1 MTVFET
7 RNLYLK
13 PFTKE
18 NLNEAIL
25 LFQDKDFM
33 AFSPYGT
40 LNIKDATDRFFEI
53 LAHYEKYGFGKFAI
67 TTKDSKQIIGYCGFE
82 MCTINEED
90 EAELGFR
97 LIKRER
103 GKGYIIE
110 AATKLLD
117 DMKARNFSSVIA
129 FSEEQNIP
137 AHHLLYKLGF
147 TQTSTAH
154 FLNMDMVFFKINL
167 Q

>member
-7 RNLYLK
+7 RNLFLK
-13 PFTKE
+13 PFTEE

-40 LNIKDATDRFFEI
+40 LNIKDATARFFEI

-67 TTKDSKQIIGYCGFE
+67 RRKGCEKIIGYCGFE
-82 MCTINEED
+82 ICNINEKD

-97 LIKRER
+97 LIKNER
-103 GKGYIIE
+103 GRGYIVE
-110 AATKLLD
+110 AATRLLED
-117 DMKARNFSSVIA
+117 IKDRNFDYVIA

-137 AHHLLYKLGF
+137 AHHVLNKLGF
-147 TQTSTAH
+147 TQTYTAH
-154 FLNMDMVFFKINL
+154 FLNMDMVFFKKSL
-167 Q
+167 